1 MEVESDQDFHGSST
15 GAQRARAIVATALA
29 ALVPTSVSATQNDEV
44 E

>member
-1 MEVESDQDFHGSST
+1 MTRTFMDRRQVLKG
-15 GAQRARAIVATALA
+15 ARAIGATALA